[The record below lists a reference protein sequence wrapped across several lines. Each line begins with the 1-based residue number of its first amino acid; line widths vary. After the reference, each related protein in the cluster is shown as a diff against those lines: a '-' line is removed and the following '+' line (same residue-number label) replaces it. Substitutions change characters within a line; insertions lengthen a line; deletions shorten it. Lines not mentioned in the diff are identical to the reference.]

1 MIHYHGTPFGSTR
14 QDTARFLAGRH
25 ALVPYPRQDDMGIVA
40 AVCQSFA
47 FDNGAFTIWK
57 QGGALDTRGYL
68 EWVKAWCQH
77 PGFEWA
83 LIPDI
88 IEGSEEENDALV
100 EEFQAEGGAWYGV
113 PVWHLHESIGRLERL
128 CCDWPRVALG
138 SSGQWA
144 TPGTKPWW
152 NRISAAMDAITDEQ
166 GRPIT
171 KLHGLRIMDPRIFT
185 RLPLASADSTNAAV
199 NSGSISRFGCYL
211 PPTSAQRGAVIAD
224 RIEAENSAPVWLNY
238 AGQGDLFD

>member
-1 MIHYHGTPFGSTR
+1 
-14 QDTARFLAGRH
+14 
-25 ALVPYPRQDDMGIVA
+25 
-40 AVCQSFA
+40 
-47 FDNGAFTIWK
+47 
-57 QGGALDTRGYL
+57 
-68 EWVKAWCQH
+68 
-77 PGFEWA
+77 
-83 LIPDI
+83 
-88 IEGSEEENDALV
+88 
-100 EEFQAEGGAWYGV
+100 
-113 PVWHLHESIGRLERL
+113 
-128 CCDWPRVALG
+128 
-138 SSGQWA
+138 
-144 TPGTKPWW
+144 
-152 NRISAAMDAITDEQ
+152 MDAITDEQ